1 MIQRLLLFK
10 SGGGKE
16 KRLEIKWISLWVEN
30 KIGVVWMITMWD
42 TSLEGKLAQF
52 SIYWDKI
59 RFISY
64 HI

>member
-30 KIGVVWMITMWD
+30 NIGVVWMITTPM
-42 TSLEGKLAQF
+42 EGKLAQF

-64 HI
+64 HV